1 MQAVGFKRM
10 TIRVLSDAKSNIVI
24 EGAAGK
30 GATKTAKISGLS
42 AAPVKTYGSDIAY
55 YTSRRGV
62 GDVKM
67 ETEAIDI
74 PFEHLQTIL
83 GYKKNEKTKGV
94 TFIGED
100 TEAPE
105 VSVLLE
111 APGTEGNVYLGFF
124 KGTFSMEDFEL
135 KTKEEKQDGLDSQ
148 KLVFTAQPGDAGEA
162 KGQYVGWVIDE
173 KANAEGDNAK
183 ALVELLKPKSD
194 KSGSGAVPGAVPGA

>member
-1 MQAVGFKRM
+1 MQVVGFKRM
-10 TIRVLSDAKSNIVI
+10 TIQVLSDPKKKIVI

-42 AAPVKTYGSDIAY
+42 AAPIKTYGSDIAY
-55 YTSRRGV
+55 HTSRRGV

-83 GYKKNEKTKGV
+83 GYKKGKKTEGV
-94 TFIGED
+94 AFIGED

-135 KTKEEKQDGLDSQ
+135 KTKEEKHDGLDSQ
-148 KLVFTAQPGDAGEA
+148 KLVFTAQPGEVGEA
-162 KGQYVGWVIDE
+162 KGQYVGWTMDE
-173 KANAEGDNAK
+173 EAEAKGKNAM
-183 ALVELLKPKSD
+183 ALVKLLNP
-194 KSGSGAVPGAVPGA
+194 GEPGVGAIPGV

>member
-10 TIRVLSDAKSNIVI
+10 TIQVLSDAKKKIVI
-24 EGAAGK
+24 EGEAGK

-83 GYKKNEKTKGV
+83 GYNKGEKTEGV

-135 KTKEEKQDGLDSQ
+135 KTKEEKHDGLDSQ
-148 KLVFTAQPGDAGEA
+148 KLVFTAQPGEVGEA
-162 KGQYVGWVIDE
+162 KGQYVGWAMDKE
-173 KANAEGDNAK
+173 AEAKGKNAM
-183 ALVELLKPKSD
+183 ALVKLLNPGEPSV
-194 KSGSGAVPGAVPGA
+194 GAIPGV

>member
-10 TIRVLSDAKSNIVI
+10 TIQVLSDAKKKIVI

-83 GYKKNEKTKGV
+83 GYKKGGTTTGV

-162 KGQYVGWVIDE
+162 KGQYVGWAMDKE
-173 KANAEGDNAK
+173 AEAKGKNAT
-183 ALVELLKPKSD
+183 ALVKLLNPTSD
-194 KSGSGAVPGAVPGA
+194 KPGVGSVPGA

>member
-10 TIRVLSDAKSNIVI
+10 TIQLLSEKKDKIVI
-24 EGAAGK
+24 EGASGK

-42 AAPVKTYGSDIAY
+42 AAPVKTYGSDIVY

-67 ETEAIDI
+67 EMEAIDI
-74 PFEHLQTIL
+74 PFDSLKKVL
-83 GYKKNEKTKGV
+83 GYKTGTTSTGV
-94 TFIGED
+94 SFIGED

-111 APGTEGNVYLGFF
+111 APGTEGSVYLGFF

-135 KTKEEKQDGLDSQ
+135 KTQEEKQDGLDSQ
-148 KLVFTAQPGDAGEA
+148 KLVFTAQPGDTGEA
-162 KGQYVGWVIDE
+162 KGQYVGWAIDKE
-173 KANAEGDNAK
+173 AEAKGENAK
-183 ALVELLKPKSD
+183 ALVKLLNQD
-194 KSGSGAVPGAVPGA
+194 APGV

>member
-1 MQAVGFKRM
+1 MSTF
-10 TIRVLSDAKSNIVI
+10 IVYI
-24 EGAAGK
+24 H
-30 GATKTAKISGLS
+30 
-42 AAPVKTYGSDIAY
+42 
-55 YTSRRGV
+55 TSRRGV

-83 GYKKNEKTKGV
+83 GYKKGGTTTGV

-162 KGQYVGWVIDE
+162 KGQYVGWAMDKE
-173 KANAEGDNAK
+173 PEAKGENAT
-183 ALVELLKPKSD
+183 ALVKLLNPTSD
-194 KSGSGAVPGAVPGA
+194 KSGVESVPGA

>member
-10 TIRVLSDAKSNIVI
+10 TIQLLSEKKDKIVI
-24 EGAAGK
+24 EGASGK

-67 ETEAIDI
+67 EMEAIDI
-74 PFEHLQTIL
+74 PFDSLKKVL
-83 GYKKNEKTKGV
+83 GYKTGTTSTGV
-94 TFIGED
+94 SFIGED

-111 APGTEGNVYLGFF
+111 APGTEGSVYLGFF

-135 KTKEEKQDGLDSQ
+135 KTQEEKQDGLDSQ
-148 KLVFTAQPGDAGEA
+148 KLVFTAQPGDTGEA
-162 KGQYVGWVIDE
+162 KGQYVGWAIDKE
-173 KANAEGDNAK
+173 AEAKGENAK
-183 ALVELLKPKSD
+183 ALVKLLNQD
-194 KSGSGAVPGAVPGA
+194 APGV

>member
-10 TIRVLSDAKSNIVI
+10 TIQVLSDAKKKIVI
-24 EGAAGK
+24 EGVSGK

-42 AAPVKTYGSDIAY
+42 ASPIKTYGSDIAY

-62 GDVKM
+62 GDVKL
-67 ETEAIDI
+67 EVEAIDI
-74 PFEHLQTIL
+74 PFASLQTIL
-83 GYKKNEKTKGV
+83 GYKKGKATEGV

-124 KGTFSMEDFEL
+124 KGTFSMEDFDL
-135 KTKEEKQDGLDSQ
+135 KTKEEKNDGLDAQ
-148 KLVFTAQPGDAGEA
+148 KLVLTAQPGDAGEA
-162 KGQYVGWVIDE
+162 KGQYVGWAMDKE
-173 KANAEGDNAK
+173 ANAEGTNAK
-183 ALVELLKPKSD
+183 ALVKLLNQGEP
-194 KSGSGAVPGAVPGA
+194 GVGAIPGV

>member
-10 TIRVLSDAKSNIVI
+10 TIQVLGGTKEKIVI

-83 GYKKNEKTKGV
+83 GYKKGEKTEGV

-162 KGQYVGWVIDE
+162 KGQYVGWAMDKE
-173 KANAEGDNAK
+173 AEAKGKNAM
-183 ALVELLKPKSD
+183 ALVKLLN
-194 KSGSGAVPGAVPGA
+194 PGEQSVRSIPRV

>member
-10 TIRVLSDAKSNIVI
+10 TIQLLSEKKDKIVI
-24 EGAAGK
+24 EGASGK

-55 YTSRRGV
+55 HTSRRGV

-67 ETEAIDI
+67 EMEAIDI
-74 PFEHLQTIL
+74 PFDSLKKVL
-83 GYKKNEKTKGV
+83 GYKTGTTSTGV
-94 TFIGED
+94 SFIGED

-111 APGTEGNVYLGFF
+111 APGTEGSVYLGFF

-135 KTKEEKQDGLDSQ
+135 KTQEEKQDGLDSQ
-148 KLVFTAQPGDAGEA
+148 KLVFTAQPGDTGEA
-162 KGQYVGWVIDE
+162 KGQYVGWAIDKE
-173 KANAEGDNAK
+173 AEAKGENAK
-183 ALVELLKPKSD
+183 ALVKLLNQD
-194 KSGSGAVPGAVPGA
+194 APGV

>member
-10 TIRVLSDAKSNIVI
+10 TIQLLSGAKDKIVI
-24 EGAAGK
+24 EGASGK

-42 AAPVKTYGSDIAY
+42 ANPVKTYGSDIAY
-55 YTSRRGV
+55 HTSRRGV

-74 PFEHLQTIL
+74 PFESLKKVL
-83 GYKKNEKTKGV
+83 GYKTGDTSTGV
-94 TFIGED
+94 SFIGED

-148 KLVFTAQPGDAGEA
+148 KLVFTAQPGDTGEA
-162 KGQYVGWVIDE
+162 KGQYVGWAIDKE
-173 KANAEGDNAK
+173 AEAKGVNAT
-183 ALVELLKPKSD
+183 ALVKLLNQ
-194 KSGSGAVPGAVPGA
+194 GVPGV

>member
-10 TIRVLSDAKSNIVI
+10 TIQILTGTKDKIVI
-24 EGAAGK
+24 EGAGGK

-42 AAPVKTYGSDIAY
+42 SDPVKTYGSDIAY

-62 GDVKM
+62 GDVKL
-67 ETEAIDI
+67 EVEAIDI
-74 PFEHLQTIL
+74 PFVSLQTIL
-83 GYKKNEKTKGV
+83 GYKKGSTSESV

-135 KTKEEKQDGLDSQ
+135 KTKEEKQEGLDAQ
-148 KLVFTAQPGDAGEA
+148 KLVLTAQPGDTGEA
-162 KGQYVGWVIDE
+162 KGQYVGWAMDKE
-173 KANAEGDNAK
+173 ANAAGANAQ
-183 ALVELLKPKSD
+183 ALVKLLTPSE
-194 KSGSGAVPGAVPGA
+194 V

>member
-10 TIRVLSDAKSNIVI
+10 TIQLLSEKKDKIVI
-24 EGAAGK
+24 EGASGK

-55 YTSRRGV
+55 HTSRRGV

-67 ETEAIDI
+67 EMEAIDI
-74 PFEHLQTIL
+74 PFDSLKKVL
-83 GYKKNEKTKGV
+83 GYKTGTTSTGV
-94 TFIGED
+94 SFIGED

-111 APGTEGNVYLGFF
+111 APGTEGSVYLGFF

-135 KTKEEKQDGLDSQ
+135 KTQEEKQDGLDSQ
-148 KLVFTAQPGDAGEA
+148 KLVFTAQPGDTGEA
-162 KGQYVGWVIDE
+162 KGQYVGWAIDKE
-173 KANAEGDNAK
+173 AEAKGENAK
-183 ALVELLKPKSD
+183 ALVKLLNQD
-194 KSGSGAVPGAVPGA
+194 TPGV

>member
-10 TIRVLSDAKSNIVI
+10 TIQVLSDAKKKIVI

-83 GYKKNEKTKGV
+83 GYKKGGTTTGV

-162 KGQYVGWVIDE
+162 KGQYVGWAMDKE
-173 KANAEGDNAK
+173 AEAKGKNAT
-183 ALVELLKPKSD
+183 ALVKLLNPTSD
-194 KSGSGAVPGAVPGA
+194 KPGVGSIQRV

>member
-10 TIRVLSDAKSNIVI
+10 TIQLLSEKKDKIVI
-24 EGAAGK
+24 EGASGK

-55 YTSRRGV
+55 CTSRRGV

-67 ETEAIDI
+67 EMEAIDI
-74 PFEHLQTIL
+74 PFDSLKKVL
-83 GYKKNEKTKGV
+83 GYKTGTTSTGV
-94 TFIGED
+94 SFIGED

-111 APGTEGNVYLGFF
+111 APGTEGSVYLGFF

-135 KTKEEKQDGLDSQ
+135 KTQEEKQDGLDSQ
-148 KLVFTAQPGDAGEA
+148 KLVFTAQPGDTGEA
-162 KGQYVGWVIDE
+162 KGQYVGWAIDKE
-173 KANAEGDNAK
+173 AEAKGENAK
-183 ALVELLKPKSD
+183 ALVKLLNQD
-194 KSGSGAVPGAVPGA
+194 APGL

>member
-10 TIRVLSDAKSNIVI
+10 TIQLLSGAKDKIVI
-24 EGAAGK
+24 EGASGK

-42 AAPVKTYGSDIAY
+42 ANPVKTYGSDIAY

-74 PFEHLQTIL
+74 PFESLKKVL
-83 GYKKNEKTKGV
+83 GYKTGDTSTGV
-94 TFIGED
+94 SFIGED

-148 KLVFTAQPGDAGEA
+148 KLVFTAQPGDTGEA
-162 KGQYVGWVIDE
+162 KGQYVGWAIDKE
-173 KANAEGDNAK
+173 AEAKGVNAT
-183 ALVELLKPKSD
+183 ALVKLLNQ
-194 KSGSGAVPGAVPGA
+194 GVPGVGA

>member
-1 MQAVGFKRM
+1 M
-10 TIRVLSDAKSNIVI
+10 
-24 EGAAGK
+24 
-30 GATKTAKISGLS
+30 SGLS

-83 GYKKNEKTKGV
+83 GYKKGEKTEGV

-135 KTKEEKQDGLDSQ
+135 KTKEEKHDGLDSQ
-148 KLVFTAQPGDAGEA
+148 KLVFTAQPGEVGEA
-162 KGQYVGWVIDE
+162 KGQYVGWAMDKE
-173 KANAEGDNAK
+173 AEAKGKNAM
-183 ALVELLKPKSD
+183 ALVKLLNPGEPSV
-194 KSGSGAVPGAVPGA
+194 GAIPGV